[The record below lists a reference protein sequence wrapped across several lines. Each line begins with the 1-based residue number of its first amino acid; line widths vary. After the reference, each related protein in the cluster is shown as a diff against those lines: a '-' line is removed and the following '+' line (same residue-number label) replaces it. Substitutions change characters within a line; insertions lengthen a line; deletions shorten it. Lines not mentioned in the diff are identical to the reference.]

1 MLYYMSIGLEIFLD
15 SHTVTFLAFST
26 EFPSAFFDPI
36 LFLFSAPSRA
46 FGVLFF
52 LCGGCCGSGGRGGG
66 GGSGGSRSGGS
77 GGWRGSIYMRGET
90 STLGRE
96 VETNKRPKPKPRKQ
110 WELRE
115 LCGRGCY
122 QLFKTREFD

>member
-1 MLYYMSIGLEIFLD
+1 MLYYMPIGLELFLD

-26 EFPSAFFDPI
+26 EFPSAFCGPI
-36 LFLFSAPSRA
+36 LFLVSAPTRA

-52 LCGGCCGSGGRGGG
+52 LWGGCCGSGSSSICC
-66 GGSGGSRSGGS
+66 GSG
-77 GGWRGSIYMRGET
+77 GGWRGNIYMRGET

-110 WELRE
+110 QELRE